1 MDVVITETDTTVYLD
16 GEYAG
21 NTASSYKL
29 GGILGEEGGILQ
41 IGKANWEN
49 GEYFNGLLD
58 NLQIYCRAKTA
69 EELALPDTE
78 EAVVG
83 RAASRLEIPGLDDI
97 RGNISLPDQIE
108 GAAVSWKIFGSFTG
122 TEGSPMDEQIYF
134 AVSTD
139 GYYYTDLNHCR
150 PVLES
155 HIGERGVRDPYL
167 MRSAEGDKFYLLATD
182 LSIYYRGGWGSAK
195 ATTTGSRD
203 LIIWESTD
211 LVNWSEPRAVAVGTE
226 DAG

>member
-16 GEYAG
+16 GEYVG

-29 GGILGEEGGILQ
+29 GDILGEEGGILQ

-83 RAASRLEIPGLDDI
+83 RAESRLEIPGLDDI

-139 GYYYTDLNHCR
+139 GILLHGS
-150 PVLES
+150 ES
-155 HIGERGVRDPYL
+155 L
-167 MRSAEGDKFYLLATD
+167 QA
-182 LSIYYRGGWGSAK
+182 GSGK
-195 ATTTGSRD
+195 SH
-203 LIIWESTD
+203 W
-211 LVNWSEPRAVAVGTE
+211 
-226 DAG
+226 

>member
-29 GGILGEEGGILQ
+29 GDILGEEGGILQ

-83 RAASRLEIPGLDDI
+83 LAASRLEIPGLDDI
-97 RGNISLPDQIE
+97 RGNISLTDQIE
-108 GAAVSWKIFGSFTG
+108 GAAVSWKSSDPSGHPRSFRRMILQPIFLEALPVRKEVRWMSRFILQ
-122 TEGSPMDEQIYF
+122 SVRMD
-134 AVSTD
+134 
-139 GYYYTDLNHCR
+139 
-150 PVLES
+150 
-155 HIGERGVRDPYL
+155 
-167 MRSAEGDKFYLLATD
+167 
-182 LSIYYRGGWGSAK
+182 
-195 ATTTGSRD
+195 
-203 LIIWESTD
+203 IIT
-211 LVNWSEPRAVAVGTE
+211 RI
-226 DAG
+226 